1 MKHFNLLQG
10 ILIFACITML
20 SSLAV
25 AFDEVSN
32 TVRTAP
38 ATTNASFIFDRSGV
52 QPVWSLDNKPTLY
65 LVSNSHI
72 DTQWNWTVQDTI
84 REYVPR
90 TFFDNFKLFEQFPNY
105 KFNFEGVIHYMFF
118 KEYHPEA
125 WPTLQDYVA
134 RGRWK
139 LAGSWINAIDPNV
152 PSSESLMRQALYGK
166 RFFRRE
172 FGAVSRDIYLPD
184 SFGFPYS
191 LPSIARHSGLIS
203 FSTQKLRWG
212 SFIPAPFAVGRWE
225 GVDGSSVV
233 AALRGGNYVQ
243 DVRSDVSTDRNWNAD
258 LTHLGNGK
266 KVGFRYF
273 GVGDMGGAPD
283 ATSVQWVE
291 RALSNARAEARVLNT
306 SADQLAKD
314 LGPEDYAALP
324 VYKGELVMKTHGV
337 GCYTSQ
343 AAMKNWNRRNEQLGD
358 AAERA
363 SVAADWLGGSPYP
376 SDKLRNAWTRV
387 LWHQFHDD
395 VTGTC
400 IPQAYL
406 FSWNDEVISLNQFS
420 RITSD
425 ATGAI
430 ATGLD
435 TRVKGVPLVIYNPL
449 AMDRRDAVEASIHF
463 EKQSPKAVRV
473 FDATTDREVPSQI
486 LSSGGDTVKI
496 LILADV
502 PSVGFKLFD
511 VRPSD
516 VPSAMKSRLA
526 VTERSLENARYRVRL
541 DENGDVVS
549 LMDKDA
555 GLELLKAPARLELL
569 DDKSVEWPAWE
580 IQWEAVS
587 KPPRA
592 YVSGS
597 QIKIV
602 ENGPVRV
609 ALEVTRSADGS
620 TFVQRINLTEGG
632 DRLEFDTRVDWKTPG
647 TLLKAS
653 FPMTASNPKATFDLG
668 LGTIERGNATPNLY
682 EVPAHEWADITDASG
697 AFGTAILNNSK
708 YGWDKQADNIL
719 RLTLIHTPA
728 PDVKPVPVS
737 STRKT
742 FVHQGTNDIGHHH
755 FIYAI
760 APHQHDWREGR
771 IPARAARLNQ
781 PLIAF
786 QTKLHAGN
794 LGRSFSMLRVSGDQV
809 AVRAFKRAED
819 SDEIVVRLQEL
830 YGQTARDV
838 ELSLAA
844 PIVTAREI
852 NAAEEP
858 VGSIDV
864 KGGKLVADLNSYQPR
879 SFALKLR
886 TAPPRNRITTPRST
900 PVVLPFDTDGVS
912 LDSNRSDGDFDG
924 KGRTLAGEL
933 LPATLK
939 LEGID
944 FKLGETTNGEKNVV
958 VCKGQK
964 IKLPAGEHNRLY
976 LLATAIG
983 GDTTGTFTL
992 RTRDGKSQTN
1002 ELTVQEWDGVIG
1014 QWDSRLVDDRL
1025 IREVFITPIPYNG
1038 TWAPDVIQSQ
1048 SVLKLTADRKIEGL
1062 ENLRPAFVKRDDI
1075 AWVGTHRHSPSGN
1088 EPYILC
1094 YLFKYRL
1101 DLPKG
1106 TTSVILPNNNRIRI
1120 MAMSVGTNAND
1131 DTAPAALLYE

>member
-1 MKHFNLLQG
+1 MKNFNLLHRIFGTVG
-10 ILIFACITML
+10 IALIISPVWVFGQ
-20 SSLAV
+20 
-25 AFDEVSN
+25 VSTFN
-32 TVRTAP
+32 TVRTARITGP
-38 ATTNASFIFDRSGV
+38 PFLFDKPDV
-52 QPVWSLDNKPTLY
+52 PPVWSLDSKPTLY

-125 WPTLQDYVA
+125 WTTLQDYVA

-139 LAGSWINAIDPNV
+139 LAGSWINAVDPNV

-172 FGAVSRDIYLPD
+172 FGKISRDVYLPD

-191 LPSIARHSGLIS
+191 LPSIAKHSGLIS

-212 SFIPAPFAVGRWE
+212 SFIPSPFAVGRWE

-243 DVRSDVSTDRNWNAD
+243 DVRSDVSIDQGWNGD

-283 ATSVQWVE
+283 PTSVQWVE
-291 RALSNARAEARVLNT
+291 RALANTHADARVLNT
-306 SADQLAKD
+306 SADQLAQD
-314 LGPEDYAALP
+314 LATEDYTALP

-343 AAMKNWNRRNEQLGD
+343 AAMKNWNRRNEQLAD
-358 AAERA
+358 AAERV
-363 SVAADWLGGSPYP
+363 SVAAEWLGGSPYP
-376 SDKLRNAWTRV
+376 REKLRNAWTRV

-406 FSWNDEVISLNQFS
+406 FSWNDELISLNQFS
-420 RITSD
+420 LITSD
-425 ATGAI
+425 ATGSI

-449 AMDRRDAVEASIHF
+449 ERDRRDVVEATVRF
-463 EKQSPKAVRV
+463 AGQKPRAVRAL
-473 FDATTDREVPSQI
+473 DPTSGREVPSQV
-486 LSSGGDTVKI
+486 LSSDGNAVKI

-502 PSVGFKLFD
+502 PAVGFRVFD
-511 VRPSD
+511 VRPS
-516 VPSAMKSRLA
+516 VTSGIKSGLA
-526 VTERSLENARYRVRL
+526 VSERSLENARYRVRL
-541 DENGDVVS
+541 DENGDVAS
-549 LMDKDA
+549 ILDKEA
-555 GLELLKAPARLELL
+555 GTELLKAPARLELL
-569 DDKSVEWPAWE
+569 DDRSVDWPAWE
-580 IQWEAVS
+580 IQWEAVR

-592 YVSGS
+592 YVAGP
-597 QIKIV
+597 QVRIV

-609 ALEVTRSADGS
+609 ALEVTRSAEGS
-620 TFVQRINLTEGG
+620 TFVQRITLTEGG

-668 LGTIERGNATPNLY
+668 LGTIERGNAAPNLY
-682 EVPAHEWADITDASG
+682 EVPAHEWADVTDASG
-697 AFGTAILNNSK
+697 EFGVAILNNSK
-708 YGWDKQADNIL
+708 YGWDKKADNIL

-728 PDVKPVPVS
+728 PDLRPVPAAA
-737 STRKT
+737 TRKT

-760 APHQHDWREGR
+760 AGHKRDWREGQ
-771 IPARAARLNQ
+771 IPTRAARLNQ

-786 QTKLHAGN
+786 QTKMHAGN
-794 LGRSFSMLRVSGDQV
+794 LGRSFSMLQVSGNQV
-809 AVRAFKRAED
+809 AVRAFKKAED
-819 SDEIVVRLQEL
+819 SNEIVLRLQEL
-830 YGQTARDV
+830 YGRPADGVQVSMPGFIA
-838 ELSLAA
+838 S
-844 PIVTAREI
+844 AREI
-852 NAAEEP
+852 NAAEEA
-858 VGSIDV
+858 VGNIEIR
-864 KGGKLVADLNSYQPR
+864 GGKLVADLKSYQPR
-879 SFALKLR
+879 SFALTLR
-886 TAPPRNRITTPRST
+886 PAPQRNRIDAPESES
-900 PVVLPFDTDGVS
+900 VALPFDTDGVS

-924 KGRTLAGEL
+924 KGRTIPGEL
-933 LPATLK
+933 LPAKLE
-939 LEGID
+939 LEGIT
-944 FKLGETTNGEKNVV
+944 FKFGDSAGTAKNIVT
-958 VCKGQK
+958 CNGQK
-964 IKLPAGEHNRLY
+964 IRLPMGDNNRLY
-976 LLATAIG
+976 ILAAAVG
-983 GDTTGTFTL
+983 GDTTGSFVL
-992 RTRDGKSQTN
+992 QTRDGKSQTT
-1002 ELTVQEWDGVIG
+1002 ELKVQEWSGVIG
-1014 QWDSRLVDDRL
+1014 QWDSRLVDDHI

-1038 TWAPDVIQSQ
+1038 TWAPEVIESQ
-1048 SVLKLTADRKIEGL
+1048 SVLTLTADGKIAGL
-1062 ENLRPAFVKRDDI
+1062 ENLRPAFLKRDDI
-1075 AWVGTHRHSPSGN
+1075 AWVGTHRHSPAGN

-1106 TTSVILPNNNRIRI
+1106 ATSLILPKNYRIRI
-1120 MAMSVGTNAND
+1120 MAMSAARNAND
-1131 DTAPAALLYE
+1131 DTTPAAFLYQ